1 MSCGPIETFR
11 PQEYADNPQV
21 RGAWDDL
28 LDGMTGKLEED
39 SLVVRGVI
47 AAGAGVKSF
56 VQFVPLKSFRKDG
69 NLFMMNT
76 LPFGG
81 QTA

>member
-11 PQEYADNPQV
+11 PHDYADNPDV
-21 RGAWDDL
+21 REAWDEL
-28 LDGMTGKLEED
+28 LDGVPGGRDT
-39 SLVVRGVI
+39 LVVRGLI
-47 AAGAGVKSF
+47 AAGTNVKSY
-56 VQFVPLKSFRKDG
+56 VQFVPLESFRKDG

-81 QTA
+81 QSA